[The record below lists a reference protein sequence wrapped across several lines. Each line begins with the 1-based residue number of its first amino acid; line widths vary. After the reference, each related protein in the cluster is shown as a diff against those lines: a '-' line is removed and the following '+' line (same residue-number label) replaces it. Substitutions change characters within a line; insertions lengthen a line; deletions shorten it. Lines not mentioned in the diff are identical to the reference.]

1 MIAAR
6 VRMAVVS
13 STVAFTALLCANLP
27 VYAGQGDDGRRAFAA
42 QNAAAQAAV
51 QPRPWPSEGP
61 PRPLPARP
69 VKFPPYEIRKLPN
82 GLQVVLVTQNEQPAV
97 SVRMLVRAGAAQD
110 PKGKM
115 GLAMLTASLLDQGAG
130 NRTAEQIADSIDF
143 VGGILG
149 TGAGTDL
156 TYVNTVVMKDSLSL
170 GLQLMADV
178 VRRPTF
184 AAEEIERQRQQAI
197 SGLSV
202 AAEDPDNLASQV
214 IDRLIYGFHPYGL
227 PGSGTPGSLAS
238 LTREDIVDYHRRFFV
253 PNNALV
259 AIVGDVAPDEAMAG
273 VQQAFGDWK
282 PQDVP
287 PFQPI
292 EPPQP
297 TKRVIVIDKPDA
309 VQTEIRVGQLGI
321 ARRHDDYLAMD
332 QTVKILGG
340 EGANRLQQVL
350 RSQRGLTYGAS
361 ADLDTYKATGGIVA
375 ETDTRS
381 DATAEVLRLTVDEFY
396 KLQRERVHEGELE
409 GAQAYLA
416 GHFPLTIETPD
427 AIATQVLNQLFYELP
442 LEELQTYPERVK
454 SVTPD
459 DVQRVARNYLR
470 PDRLSVVLVGNADA
484 FVKDLKGVGFG
495 EFERIPMA
503 QVDLLSADLR
513 KGGTRIGADAA
524 PRQMPTVTLQT
535 ARNVGTVPADGNWR
549 IVRAGFAAATLR
561 EPRLQQPASPQAP
574 PEATPA
580 EKEETAGILRKLIDA
595 HGGRDALLAVKRLTA
610 DATTHLMT
618 PDGKLSAVTRTSIE
632 YPDRV
637 RVDATLPAAKIVQIY
652 ADGKGWIKD
661 PAGVHDAPAAML
673 QDLRSGALRDPLG
686 LLRAAAADT
695 LVVRLRPEE
704 GADGRVL
711 RVLAVFG
718 IDATPVR
725 LFIDKQTGELVKI
738 GFDTRGGPQG
748 PVYAEERYEDY
759 RKVDGISVPFKAS
772 VVRSGLAVL
781 ERVLTAVTINPTL
794 PADTFAKPVS

>member
-1 MIAAR
+1 MTAAR
-6 VRMAVVS
+6 VRMALAS
-13 STVAFTALLCANLP
+13 STLALAALLCANLP
-27 VYAGQGDDGRRAFAA
+27 VYAGQRHDGRSPVDAQSAA
-42 QNAAAQAAV
+42 VQAAV
-51 QPRPWPSEGP
+51 PPRSWPSEGP
-61 PRPLPARP
+61 PRALPSRP

-82 GLQVVLVTQNEQPAV
+82 GLQVVLVLQNEQPAV
-97 SVRMLVRAGAAQD
+97 SVRMLVRAGAAHD

-184 AAEEIERQRQQAI
+184 AADEIERQRQQAI

-227 PGSGTPGSLAS
+227 PGSGTPASLAS

-259 AIVGDVAPDEAMAG
+259 AIVGDVTPDEAMAG
-273 VQQAFGDWK
+273 MQQAFGDWK
-282 PQDVP
+282 PQEVP
-287 PFQPI
+287 LFQPI

-332 QTVKILGG
+332 QAVKILGG

-381 DATAEVLRLTVDEFY
+381 DATAEVLRVTVDEFY

-513 KGGTRIGADAA
+513 KGGARIGADAA
-524 PRQMPTVTLQT
+524 TRRQI
-535 ARNVGTVPADGNWR
+535 ATVPADGNWR
-549 IVRAGFAAATLR
+549 IIPAGFAAATLR
-561 EPRLQQPASPQAP
+561 EPPVQQTSPPQAP

-580 EKEETAGILRKLIDA
+580 EKEETAAILRKLIDA
-595 HGGRDALLAVKRLTA
+595 HGGRDALLAIKRLTA

-686 LLRAAAADT
+686 LLRAAAADA

-704 GADGRVL
+704 GAGGRVL

>member
-6 VRMAVVS
+6 VRMALAS
-13 STVAFTALLCANLP
+13 SVLAVTALLCANLP
-27 VYAGQGDDGRRAFAA
+27 VDAGQSHDGGSAVDA
-42 QNAAAQAAV
+42 QSASVQAAV

-61 PRPLPARP
+61 PRALPARP

-97 SVRMLVRAGAAQD
+97 SVRMLVRAGAAHD

-184 AAEEIERQRQQAI
+184 AADEIERQRQQAI

-227 PGSGTPGSLAS
+227 PGSGTPGSLAA

-282 PQDVP
+282 PQEVP
-287 PFQPI
+287 VFQPI
-292 EPPQP
+292 DPPPP

-416 GHFPLTIETPD
+416 GHFPLTIETQD

-513 KGGTRIGADAA
+513 KGGARIGADAA
-524 PRQMPTVTLQT
+524 APQQIRTVSGDRGWQ
-535 ARNVGTVPADGNWR
+535 
-549 IVRAGFAAATLR
+549 IVRASFAERTVPEA
-561 EPRLQQPASPQAP
+561 PLQQTASQAP

-580 EKEETAGILRKLIDA
+580 EKEQIAGILRKLVEV

-637 RVDATLPAAKIVQIY
+637 RVDATLPQAKIVQIY

-686 LLRAAAADT
+686 LLRAAAADA

-704 GADGRVL
+704 DAGGRAL
-711 RVLAVFG
+711 KVLAVFG

-725 LFIDKQTGELVKI
+725 LFIDGQTGELVKI